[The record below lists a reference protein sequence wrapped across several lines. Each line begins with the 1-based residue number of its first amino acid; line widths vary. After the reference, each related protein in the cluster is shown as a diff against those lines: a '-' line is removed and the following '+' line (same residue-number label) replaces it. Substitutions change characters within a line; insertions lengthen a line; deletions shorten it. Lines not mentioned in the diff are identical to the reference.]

1 MKKRAVTAVISLAV
15 CFSLLLIR
23 IIAINTRNYAEAARE
38 ARTKTIEIAETR
50 GKIYDR
56 NLDLLVDSEE
66 RLVAAASPDE
76 KIYGVLKEKFGESEA
91 KRLIKE
97 AKPLVFETATEL
109 SGENVRTFHVPVRY
123 GSNSC
128 AVHLVGYI
136 DQTTKN
142 GLSGIEKAYNTY
154 LKENSGSLSVS
165 FETDAQG
172 KALPGLDKTV
182 NDNNY
187 NSKAGVVLT
196 VDKRIQRLTEK
207 ALKDSAVKSGA
218 AVVMHINTGEI
229 YAMASIPEF
238 DRNNLSKSL
247 TSELSPF
254 VNKALQSYAVGSV
267 FKPLVAAAALEN
279 GISENDE
286 YECQGYLD
294 VGKVRYECYAH
305 KAHGKQTMKEALE
318 NSCNT
323 YFINLLEKSD
333 PDLLLSLC
341 RSLGFSSE
349 TVIADG
355 IKGAKGA
362 LPDNNDF
369 VYPGE
374 RANFAFG
381 QGKLLATPLQMLVA
395 YHALATGNSLR
406 PTVIRGFADSNAL
419 LKLERSGGN
428 IRKIFSSSTVTK
440 MRDMLSSV
448 VENGNGKNA
457 ASSLLR
463 LAGKTGTAQSG
474 IFKADGEEICRTWF
488 CGFFPAENPH
498 YIVVI
503 LNEDGE
509 SGSAD
514 CAPVFKRIC
523 EGIVHDNG

>member
-1 MKKRAVTAVISLAV
+1 MKKRIITAVLSLTV

-23 IIAINTRNYAEAARE
+23 IIELNTKKYSEAAKE
-38 ARTKTIEIAETR
+38 GRTKTIQVGETR

-66 RLVAAASPDE
+66 RLIAAAVPDE
-76 KIYGVLKEKFGESEA
+76 KSFESLTAKFGKSEA
-91 KRLIKE
+91 MNLVRE
-97 AKPLVFETATEL
+97 AKPLTFETKTEINND
-109 SGENVRTFHVPVRY
+109 SVRTFHVPVRY
-123 GSNSC
+123 GSDSC

-136 DQTTKN
+136 DKTTKN

-154 LKENSGSLSVS
+154 LNENSGSLSVS
-165 FETDAQG
+165 FETDAGG
-172 KALPGLDKTV
+172 KALSGLDKTI
-182 NDNNY
+182 NDNNF

-196 VDKRIQRLTEK
+196 LDKRIQKLTES
-207 ALKDSAVKSGA
+207 ALKESAIQSGT
-218 AVVMHINTGEI
+218 AVVMHVGTGEI
-229 YAMASIPEF
+229 YAMASAPEF
-238 DRNNLSKSL
+238 DRNDPSESLSS
-247 TSELSPF
+247 TLSPF

-279 GISENDE
+279 GISENYE
-286 YECQGYLD
+286 YECKGYID
-294 VGKVRYECYAH
+294 IGEVRYECYAH

-333 PDLLLSLC
+333 PDLLLSFC

-355 IKGAKGA
+355 IKGAKGI

-369 VYPGE
+369 IYPGE

-381 QGKLLATPLQMLVA
+381 QGKLLATPLQMLNA
-395 YHALATGNSLR
+395 YHALATGNSVS
-406 PTVIRGFADSNAL
+406 PTVIRGLADSDGL
-419 LKLERSGGN
+419 VRLEKSGN
-428 IRKIFSSSTVTK
+428 VKKIFTASTVKK
-440 MRDMLSSV
+440 MREMLSSV
-448 VENGNGKNA
+448 VENGNANKA
-457 ASSLLR
+457 ASSLIS

-474 IFKADGEEICRTWF
+474 IFTDNEEICRTWF
-488 CGFFPAENPH
+488 CGFFPSQNPH

-503 LNEDGE
+503 LNENGE

>member
-1 MKKRAVTAVISLAV
+1 MKKRTLSALLSLTV
-15 CFSLLLIR
+15 CFALLLIR
-23 IIAINTRNYAEAARE
+23 IIDINTKKYSEAAKG
-38 ARTKTIEIAETR
+38 ARTKTIQIGETR

-56 NLDLLVDSEE
+56 NFDLLVDFEE
-66 RLVAAASPDE
+66 RLVTAAVPDRE
-76 KIYGVLKEKFGESEA
+76 NYETLKREFGESEA
-91 KRLIKE
+91 LNLIKE
-97 AKPLVFETATEL
+97 AKPLVFEAGTEL
-109 SGENVRTFHVPVRY
+109 NNNSAVTFHVPVRY
-123 GSNSC
+123 GSNAC

-136 DQTTKN
+136 DRTTKN
-142 GLSGIEKAYNTY
+142 GLSGIEKAYNRY

-165 FETDAQG
+165 FETDAEG
-172 KALPGLDKTV
+172 KALAGLDRTV
-182 NDNNY
+182 NDNNF

-196 VDKRIQRLTEK
+196 IDKRIQTLTEK
-207 ALKDSAVKSGA
+207 ALKESTIQSGA
-218 AVVMHINTGEI
+218 AVVMHIDTGEI
-229 YAMASIPEF
+229 YAMASVPEF
-238 DRNNLSKSL
+238 DRNDPSKSL

-279 GISENDE
+279 GVSENYE
-286 YECQGYLD
+286 YECKGSIE
-294 VGKVRYECYAH
+294 VGEVRYECYAH

-333 PDLLLSLC
+333 PDLLLALC

-355 IKGAKGA
+355 IKGAKGI
-362 LPDNNDF
+362 LPDNDDF
-369 VYPGE
+369 IYPGE

-395 YHALATGNSLR
+395 YHALATGNSVN
-406 PTVIRGFADSNAL
+406 PTVIRGLADSDGL
-419 LKLERSGGN
+419 LKLEKSGN
-428 IRKIFSSSTVTK
+428 TKKIFSASTVKK
-440 MRDMLSSV
+440 MRNMLTSV
-448 VENGNGKNA
+448 VENGNGNKA
-457 ASSLLR
+457 ASSLVS

-474 IFKADGEEICRTWF
+474 IFKAGGEEICRTWF
-488 CGFFPAENPH
+488 CGFFPSQNPH

-514 CAPVFKRIC
+514 CAPVYKRIC